1 MFWLFHKVRIKLIAV
16 FSLISETTKVAL
28 WTILKTVM
36 KMNYREV
43 FWGIFFICFGSL
55 LSTTESTC
63 NYPTDLQ
70 NGVWDDSQKGSIT
83 YTTNTMTGYTYSSY
97 SSGSSVWDCHLIEG
111 DFVVSKSQ
119 GTIDLFGSPFD
130 AYICQKITKITSY
143 SYYYYLESD
152 VQANA
157 NNDRL
162 NVFATGTTVSLSQAC
177 SKTTAIPTEEF
188 HVLVKTANIADVK
201 QWFPTPLLGT
211 FEYTKVTAAG
221 VSTCGTGSVWDVC
234 TNRTTMTL
242 NMTQCS
248 SVVAFSQGEVY
259 AVTYI
264 VSGSTYFVVVVN
276 PGTPDGTT
284 YFRFSCL
291 AVSQSGSTVTVVE
304 KSGSC
309 GPGQNTTLAGSGG
322 SKYTMTPYITCPF
335 TTDSPADS
343 SNLGLIIGIVVAIVL
358 LIAIAAVVGYI
369 IYQKKK
375 KQIHVYDKHKEE
387 NANDPEYLHR
397 GYTVMPP
404 QTPPASNLPKPEAN
418 GNSNIEM
425 SAQT

>member
-1 MFWLFHKVRIKLIAV
+1 
-16 FSLISETTKVAL
+16 
-28 WTILKTVM
+28 M
-36 KMNYREV
+36 KMNYRDSY
-43 FWGIFFICFGSL
+43 WGVYFICFGSL

-83 YTTNTMTGYTYSSY
+83 YTTTTMTGYTYSSY

-111 DFVVSKSQ
+111 DFVVSKAQ

-130 AYICQKITKITSY
+130 AYICQKLTKITSY

-157 NNDRL
+157 GNDRL
-162 NVFATGTTVSLSQAC
+162 TVFSTGTTVSVSQAC

-211 FEYTKVTAAG
+211 FEYTKVTDAG
-221 VSTCGTGSVWDVC
+221 VSSCGTGSVWDVC
-234 TNRTTMTL
+234 ANRTTMTL

-248 SVVAFSQGEVY
+248 SVVAYSQGEVY

-276 PGTPDGTT
+276 PGTPDGST

-309 GPGQNTTLAGSGG
+309 EPGQNTNLIGTGG

-335 TTDSPADS
+335 TTDSPEEDS
-343 SNLGLIIGIVVAIVL
+343 SNLGLIIGIVVALVL
-358 LIAIAAVVGYI
+358 LIAIAAVIGYI
-369 IYQKKK
+369 IYKKKK

-387 NANDPEYLHR
+387 NANDLPVSRPPLYSGIPSQRLH
-397 GYTVMPP
+397 
-404 QTPPASNLPKPEAN
+404 SNAAAN
-418 GNSNIEM
+418 SPTETGS
-425 SAQT
+425 

>member
-1 MFWLFHKVRIKLIAV
+1 
-16 FSLISETTKVAL
+16 
-28 WTILKTVM
+28 M
-36 KMNYREV
+36 KMNYRDSY
-43 FWGIFFICFGSL
+43 WGVYFICFGSL

-83 YTTNTMTGYTYSSY
+83 YTTTTMTGYTYSSY
-97 SSGSSVWDCHLIEG
+97 SSGSSIWDCHLIEG
-111 DFVVSKSQ
+111 DFVVSKAQ

-130 AYICQKITKITSY
+130 AYICQKLTKITSY
-143 SYYYYLESD
+143 SYNYYLESD

-157 NNDRL
+157 GNDRL
-162 NVFATGTTVSLSQAC
+162 NVFGTGTTVSVSQAC

-211 FEYTKVTAAG
+211 FEYTKVTDAG
-221 VSTCGTGSVWDVC
+221 VSTCGTGSVMDVC

-248 SVVAFSQGEVY
+248 SVVAYSQGEVY

-264 VSGSTYFVVVVN
+264 VSGSTHFVVVVN
-276 PGTPDGTT
+276 PGTPDGST

-309 GPGQNTTLAGSGG
+309 GPGQNTTLTGTGG

-335 TTDSPADS
+335 TTDSPEEDS
-343 SNLGLIIGIVVAIVL
+343 SNLGLIIGIVVALVL
-358 LIAIAAVVGYI
+358 LIAIAAVIGYI
-369 IYQKKK
+369 IYKKKK

-387 NANDPEYLHR
+387 NANDLPMSRPPLYSGIPSQRLHR
-397 GYTVMPP
+397 NATANSP
-404 QTPPASNLPKPEAN
+404 SIKP
-418 GNSNIEM
+418 IETG
-425 SAQT
+425 S

>member
-1 MFWLFHKVRIKLIAV
+1 
-16 FSLISETTKVAL
+16 
-28 WTILKTVM
+28 M
-36 KMNYREV
+36 KMNYRDSY
-43 FWGIFFICFGSL
+43 WGVYFICFGSL

-83 YTTNTMTGYTYSSY
+83 YTTTTMTGYTYSSY

-111 DFVVSKSQ
+111 DFVVSKAQ

-130 AYICQKITKITSY
+130 AYICQKLTKITSY

-157 NNDRL
+157 GNDRL
-162 NVFATGTTVSLSQAC
+162 NVFSTGTTVSVSQAC

-211 FEYTKVTAAG
+211 FEYTKVTDAG
-221 VSTCGTGSVWDVC
+221 VSSCGTGSVWDVC
-234 TNRTTMTL
+234 ANRTTMTL

-248 SVVAFSQGEVY
+248 SVVAYSQGEVY

-276 PGTPDGTT
+276 PGTPDGST

-309 GPGQNTTLAGSGG
+309 EPGQNTNLVGTGG

-335 TTDSPADS
+335 TTDSPEEDS
-343 SNLGLIIGIVVAIVL
+343 SNLGLIIGIVVALVL
-358 LIAIAAVVGYI
+358 LIAIAAVIGYI
-369 IYQKKK
+369 IYKKKK

-387 NANDPEYLHR
+387 NAND
-397 GYTVMPP
+397 
-404 QTPPASNLPKPEAN
+404 QTEHKSAN
-418 GNSNIEM
+418 VSTT
-425 SAQT
+425 AL

>member
-1 MFWLFHKVRIKLIAV
+1 
-16 FSLISETTKVAL
+16 
-28 WTILKTVM
+28 M
-36 KMNYREV
+36 KMNYRDSY
-43 FWGIFFICFGSL
+43 WGVYFICFGSL

-83 YTTNTMTGYTYSSY
+83 YTTTTMTGYTYSSY

-111 DFVVSKSQ
+111 DFVVSKAQ

-130 AYICQKITKITSY
+130 AYICQKLTKITSY

-157 NNDRL
+157 GNDRL
-162 NVFATGTTVSLSQAC
+162 NVFSTGTTVSVSQAC

-211 FEYTKVTAAG
+211 FEYTKVTDAG
-221 VSTCGTGSVWDVC
+221 VSSCGTGSVWDVC

-248 SVVAFSQGEVY
+248 SVVAYSQGEVY
-259 AVTYI
+259 AVTNI

-276 PGTPDGTT
+276 PGTPDGST

-309 GPGQNTTLAGSGG
+309 GPGQNTTLAGTGG

-335 TTDSPADS
+335 TTDSPEEDS
-343 SNLGLIIGIVVAIVL
+343 SNLGLIIGIVVALVL
-358 LIAIAAVVGYI
+358 LIAIAAVIGYI
-369 IYQKKK
+369 IYKKKK

-387 NANDPEYLHR
+387 NANDLPMSRPPLYSGIPSQRLH
-397 GYTVMPP
+397 
-404 QTPPASNLPKPEAN
+404 SNAAAN
-418 GNSNIEM
+418 SPTETGS
-425 SAQT
+425 

>member
-1 MFWLFHKVRIKLIAV
+1 
-16 FSLISETTKVAL
+16 
-28 WTILKTVM
+28 M
-36 KMNYREV
+36 KMNYRDSY
-43 FWGIFFICFGSL
+43 WGVYFICFGSL

-83 YTTNTMTGYTYSSY
+83 YTTTTMTGYTYSSY
-97 SSGSSVWDCHLIEG
+97 SSGSSIWDCHLIEG
-111 DFVVSKSQ
+111 DFVVSKAQ

-130 AYICQKITKITSY
+130 AYICQKLTKITSY

-157 NNDRL
+157 GNDRL
-162 NVFATGTTVSLSQAC
+162 TVFSTGTTVSVSQAC

-211 FEYTKVTAAG
+211 FEYTKVTDAG
-221 VSTCGTGSVWDVC
+221 VSSCGTGSVWDVC

-248 SVVAFSQGEVY
+248 SVVAYSQGEVY
-259 AVTYI
+259 AVTNI

-276 PGTPDGTT
+276 PGTPDGST

-309 GPGQNTTLAGSGG
+309 GPGQNTTLAGTGG

-335 TTDSPADS
+335 TTDSPEEDS
-343 SNLGLIIGIVVAIVL
+343 SNLGLIIGIVVALVL
-358 LIAIAAVVGYI
+358 LIAIAAVIGYI
-369 IYQKKK
+369 IYKKKK

-387 NANDPEYLHR
+387 NANDLPMSRPPLYSGIPSQRLH
-397 GYTVMPP
+397 
-404 QTPPASNLPKPEAN
+404 SNAAAN
-418 GNSNIEM
+418 SPTETGS
-425 SAQT
+425 

>member
-1 MFWLFHKVRIKLIAV
+1 MNLVTKMNCRDCFWGIYFIW
-16 FSLISETTKVAL
+16 FGSLIS
-28 WTILKTVM
+28 I
-36 KMNYREV
+36 
-43 FWGIFFICFGSL
+43 
-55 LSTTESTC
+55 TESTC

-70 NGVWDDSQKGSIT
+70 NGVWDDSQKGSLT
-83 YTTNTMTGYTYSSY
+83 YTTNQMTGYIYSSY
-97 SSGSSVWDCHLIEG
+97 SSGSSIWDCHLTEG
-111 DFVVSKSQ
+111 DFVVSKAT
-119 GTIDLFGSPFD
+119 GTINLFGTIFD
-130 AYICQKITKITSY
+130 VYLCQKFTKITSY

-152 VQANA
+152 VQNNA
-157 NNDRL
+157 GNDRL
-162 NVFATGTTVSLSQAC
+162 NVFGTGTTVTLSQAC
-177 SKTTAIPTEEF
+177 TKTADLPVEEF
-188 HVLVKTANIADVK
+188 HVLVKNANIADVK

-211 FEYTKVTAAG
+211 FQYTKVTDAG
-221 VSTCGTGSVWDVC
+221 ASSCGTGSVWDVC

-259 AVTYI
+259 AVTYL

-276 PGTPDGTT
+276 PGTPDGST

-309 GPGQNTTLAGSGG
+309 GPGQNTTLVGTGG

-335 TTDSPADS
+335 TTDSPEDS

-358 LIAIAAVVGYI
+358 LIAIAAVVGYV
-369 IYQKKK
+369 IYRKKK

-387 NANDPEYLHR
+387 NSNDPGFLHR

-404 QTPPASNLPKPEAN
+404 ETPPTSNLSKPEAN
-418 GNSNIEM
+418 GNSNLEM
-425 SAQT
+425 SAP

>member
-1 MFWLFHKVRIKLIAV
+1 M
-16 FSLISETTKVAL
+16 
-28 WTILKTVM
+28 KTVM
-36 KMNYREV
+36 KMNYRDSY
-43 FWGIFFICFGSL
+43 WGVYFICFGSL

-83 YTTNTMTGYTYSSY
+83 YTTTTMTGYTYSSY
-97 SSGSSVWDCHLIEG
+97 SSGSSIWNCHLIEG
-111 DFVVSKSQ
+111 DYVVSIAQ

-130 AYICQKITKITSY
+130 AYICQILTKITSY

-157 NNDRL
+157 GNDRL
-162 NVFATGTTVSLSQAC
+162 NVFSTGTTVSVSQAC

-211 FEYTKVTAAG
+211 FEYTKVTDAG
-221 VSTCGTGSVWDVC
+221 VSSCGTGSVWDVC

-248 SVVAFSQGEVY
+248 SVVAYSQGEVY
-259 AVTYI
+259 AVTNI

-276 PGTPDGTT
+276 PGTPDGST

-309 GPGQNTTLAGSGG
+309 GPGQNTTLAGTGG

-335 TTDSPADS
+335 TTDSPEEDS
-343 SNLGLIIGIVVAIVL
+343 SNLVLIIGIVVALVALVL
-358 LIAIAAVVGYI
+358 LIAAVVIGYI
-369 IYQKKK
+369 ICKKKK

-387 NANDPEYLHR
+387 NAND
-397 GYTVMPP
+397 
-404 QTPPASNLPKPEAN
+404 QTEQKSAN
-418 GNSNIEM
+418 VSTT
-425 SAQT
+425 AL

>member
-1 MFWLFHKVRIKLIAV
+1 M
-16 FSLISETTKVAL
+16 KVAIISGL
-28 WTILKTVM
+28 EVTQNGYPKPKERTSL
-36 KMNYREV
+36 NY
-43 FWGIFFICFGSL
+43 FFQK
-55 LSTTESTC
+55 STC

-83 YTTNTMTGYTYSSY
+83 YTTTTMTGYTYSSY

-111 DFVVSKSQ
+111 DFVVSKAQ

-130 AYICQKITKITSY
+130 AYICQKLTKITSY
-143 SYYYYLESD
+143 SYYYYLES
-152 VQANA
+152 
-157 NNDRL
+157 
-162 NVFATGTTVSLSQAC
+162 
-177 SKTTAIPTEEF
+177 
-188 HVLVKTANIADVK
+188 ANIADVK

-211 FEYTKVTAAG
+211 FEYTKVTDAG
-221 VSTCGTGSVWDVC
+221 VSSCGTGSVWDVC
-234 TNRTTMTL
+234 ANRTTMTL

-248 SVVAFSQGEVY
+248 SVVAYSQGEVY

-276 PGTPDGTT
+276 PGTPDGST

-309 GPGQNTTLAGSGG
+309 EPGQNTNLVGTGG
-322 SKYTMTPYITCPF
+322 SKYTMTPYTF
-335 TTDSPADS
+335 TTDSPEEDS
-343 SNLGLIIGIVVAIVL
+343 SNLGLIIGIVVALVL
-358 LIAIAAVVGYI
+358 LIAIAAVIGYI
-369 IYQKKK
+369 IYKKKK

-397 GYTVMPP
+397 GYTEMPL
-404 QTPPASNLPKPEAN
+404 QTPPALPKPEAN

>member
-1 MFWLFHKVRIKLIAV
+1 
-16 FSLISETTKVAL
+16 
-28 WTILKTVM
+28 M
-36 KMNYREV
+36 KMNYRDSY
-43 FWGIFFICFGSL
+43 WGVYFICFGSL

-83 YTTNTMTGYTYSSY
+83 YTTTTMTGYTYSSY

-111 DFVVSKSQ
+111 DFVVSKAQ

-130 AYICQKITKITSY
+130 AYICQKLTKITSY

-157 NNDRL
+157 GNDRL
-162 NVFATGTTVSLSQAC
+162 NVFSTGTTVSVSQAC

-211 FEYTKVTAAG
+211 FEYTKVTDAG
-221 VSTCGTGSVWDVC
+221 VSSCGTGSVWDVC
-234 TNRTTMTL
+234 ANRTTMTL

-248 SVVAFSQGEVY
+248 SVVAYSQGEVY

-276 PGTPDGTT
+276 PGTPDGST

-309 GPGQNTTLAGSGG
+309 EPGQNTNLVGTGG

-335 TTDSPADS
+335 TTDSPEEDS
-343 SNLGLIIGIVVAIVL
+343 SNLGLIIGIVVALVL
-358 LIAIAAVVGYI
+358 LIAIAAVIGYI
-369 IYQKKK
+369 IYKKKK

-387 NANDPEYLHR
+387 NANDQTEHKSGIPSQRLHR
-397 GYTVMPP
+397 NAT
-404 QTPPASNLPKPEAN
+404 AN
-418 GNSNIEM
+418 STSPTETGS
-425 SAQT
+425 

>member
-1 MFWLFHKVRIKLIAV
+1 
-16 FSLISETTKVAL
+16 
-28 WTILKTVM
+28 M
-36 KMNYREV
+36 KMNYRDSY
-43 FWGIFFICFGSL
+43 WGVYFICFGSL

-83 YTTNTMTGYTYSSY
+83 YTTTTMTGYTYSSY
-97 SSGSSVWDCHLIEG
+97 SSGSSIWDCHLIEG
-111 DFVVSKSQ
+111 DFVVSKAQ

-130 AYICQKITKITSY
+130 AYICQKLTKITSY
-143 SYYYYLESD
+143 SYNYYLESD

-157 NNDRL
+157 GNDRL
-162 NVFATGTTVSLSQAC
+162 NVFGTGTTVSVSQAC

-211 FEYTKVTAAG
+211 FEYTKVTDAG
-221 VSTCGTGSVWDVC
+221 VSTCGTGSVMDVC

-248 SVVAFSQGEVY
+248 SVVAYSQGEVY

-264 VSGSTYFVVVVN
+264 VSGSTHFVVVVN
-276 PGTPDGTT
+276 PGTPDGST

-309 GPGQNTTLAGSGG
+309 GPGQNTTLTGTGG

-335 TTDSPADS
+335 TTDSPEEDS
-343 SNLGLIIGIVVAIVL
+343 SNLGLIIGIVVALVL
-358 LIAIAAVVGYI
+358 LIAIAAVIGYI
-369 IYQKKK
+369 IYKKKK

-387 NANDPEYLHR
+387 NANDQTEHKSGIPSQRLHR
-397 GYTVMPP
+397 NATANSP
-404 QTPPASNLPKPEAN
+404 SIKP
-418 GNSNIEM
+418 IETG
-425 SAQT
+425 S

>member
-1 MFWLFHKVRIKLIAV
+1 
-16 FSLISETTKVAL
+16 
-28 WTILKTVM
+28 M
-36 KMNYREV
+36 KMNYRDSY
-43 FWGIFFICFGSL
+43 WGVYFICFGSL

-83 YTTNTMTGYTYSSY
+83 YTTTTMTGYTYSSY
-97 SSGSSVWDCHLIEG
+97 SSGSSIWDCHLIEG

-130 AYICQKITKITSY
+130 AYICQKLTKITSY

-157 NNDRL
+157 NDDRL
-162 NVFATGTTVSLSQAC
+162 NVFSTGTTVSLSQAC

-211 FEYTKVTAAG
+211 FEYTKVTDAG
-221 VSTCGTGSVWDVC
+221 VSSCGTGSVMDVC

-242 NMTQCS
+242 NTTQCS
-248 SVVAFSQGEVY
+248 SVVAYSQGEVY

-264 VSGSTYFVVVVN
+264 VSGSTHFVVVVN
-276 PGTPDGTT
+276 PGTPDGST

-309 GPGQNTTLAGSGG
+309 GPGQNTTLAGTGG

-335 TTDSPADS
+335 TTDSPEEDS
-343 SNLGLIIGIVVAIVL
+343 SNLGLIIGIVVALVL
-358 LIAIAAVVGYI
+358 LIAIAAVIGYI
-369 IYQKKK
+369 IYKKKK

-387 NANDPEYLHR
+387 NANDLPVSRPPLYSGIPSQRLHR
-397 GYTVMPP
+397 NAAANST
-404 QTPPASNLPKPEAN
+404 SIKP
-418 GNSNIEM
+418 IETG
-425 SAQT
+425 S

>member
-1 MFWLFHKVRIKLIAV
+1 
-16 FSLISETTKVAL
+16 
-28 WTILKTVM
+28 M
-36 KMNYREV
+36 KMNYRDSY
-43 FWGIFFICFGSL
+43 WGVYFICFGSL

-83 YTTNTMTGYTYSSY
+83 YTTTTMTGYTYSSY
-97 SSGSSVWDCHLIEG
+97 SSGSSIWDCHLIEG
-111 DFVVSKSQ
+111 DFVVSKAQ

-130 AYICQKITKITSY
+130 AYICQKLTKITSY

-157 NNDRL
+157 GNDRL
-162 NVFATGTTVSLSQAC
+162 NVFSTGTTVSVSQAC

-211 FEYTKVTAAG
+211 FEYTKVTDAG
-221 VSTCGTGSVWDVC
+221 VSSCGTGSVWDVC

-248 SVVAFSQGEVY
+248 SVVAYSQGEVY
-259 AVTYI
+259 AVTNI

-276 PGTPDGTT
+276 PGTPDGST

-309 GPGQNTTLAGSGG
+309 GPGQNTTLAGTGG

-335 TTDSPADS
+335 TTDSPEEDS
-343 SNLGLIIGIVVAIVL
+343 SNLGLIIGIVVALVL
-358 LIAIAAVVGYI
+358 LIAAAVIGYI
-369 IYQKKK
+369 IYKKKK

-397 GYTVMPP
+397 GYTEMPP
-404 QTPPASNLPKPEAN
+404 QTPPASNPSKPEAN

>member
-1 MFWLFHKVRIKLIAV
+1 M
-16 FSLISETTKVAL
+16 
-28 WTILKTVM
+28 
-36 KMNYREV
+36 
-43 FWGIFFICFGSL
+43 
-55 LSTTESTC
+55 
-63 NYPTDLQ
+63 DLQ

-83 YTTNTMTGYTYSSY
+83 YTTTTMTGYTYSSY

-111 DFVVSKSQ
+111 DFVVSKAQ

-130 AYICQKITKITSY
+130 AYICQKLTKITSY

-157 NNDRL
+157 GNDRL
-162 NVFATGTTVSLSQAC
+162 NVFSTGMAVSVSQAC

-211 FEYTKVTAAG
+211 FEYTKVTDAG
-221 VSTCGTGSVWDVC
+221 VSSCGTGSVWDVC
-234 TNRTTMTL
+234 ANRTTMTL

-248 SVVAFSQGEVY
+248 SVVAYSQGEVY
-259 AVTYI
+259 AVTNI

-276 PGTPDGTT
+276 PGTPDGST

-309 GPGQNTTLAGSGG
+309 EPGQNTNLVGTGG

-335 TTDSPADS
+335 TTDSPEEDS
-343 SNLGLIIGIVVAIVL
+343 SNLGLIIGIVVALVL
-358 LIAIAAVVGYI
+358 LIAIAAVIGYI
-369 IYQKKK
+369 IYKKKK

-387 NANDPEYLHR
+387 NAND
-397 GYTVMPP
+397 
-404 QTPPASNLPKPEAN
+404 QTEHKSAN
-418 GNSNIEM
+418 VSTT
-425 SAQT
+425 AL

>member
-1 MFWLFHKVRIKLIAV
+1 
-16 FSLISETTKVAL
+16 
-28 WTILKTVM
+28 M
-36 KMNYREV
+36 KMNYRDSY
-43 FWGIFFICFGSL
+43 WGVYFICFGSL

-70 NGVWDDSQKGSIT
+70 NGVWDDSQKGSIR
-83 YTTNTMTGYTYSSY
+83 YTTTTMTGYTYSSY
-97 SSGSSVWDCHLIEG
+97 SSGSSIWDCHLIEG
-111 DFVVSKSQ
+111 DFVVSKAQ
-119 GTIDLFGSPFD
+119 GTINLFGSPFD
-130 AYICQKITKITSY
+130 AYICQKLTKITSY
-143 SYYYYLESD
+143 SYHYYLESD

-157 NNDRL
+157 GNDRL
-162 NVFATGTTVSLSQAC
+162 NVFGTGTTVSVSQAC

-188 HVLVKTANIADVK
+188 HVLVKTVNIADVK

-211 FEYTKVTAAG
+211 FEYTKVTDAG
-221 VSTCGTGSVWDVC
+221 VSTCGTGSVMDVC

-248 SVVAFSQGEVY
+248 SVVAYSQGEVY

-264 VSGSTYFVVVVN
+264 VSGSTHFVAVVN
-276 PGTPDGTT
+276 PGTPDGST

-309 GPGQNTTLAGSGG
+309 GPGQNTTLAGTGG

-335 TTDSPADS
+335 TTDSPEEDS
-343 SNLGLIIGIVVAIVL
+343 SNLGLIIGIVVALVL
-358 LIAIAAVVGYI
+358 LIAIAAVIGYI
-369 IYQKKK
+369 IYKKKK

-387 NANDPEYLHR
+387 NANDLPMSRPPLYSGIPSQRLHR
-397 GYTVMPP
+397 N
-404 QTPPASNLPKPEAN
+404 AAAN
-418 GNSNIEM
+418 SPSPTETGS
-425 SAQT
+425 

>member
-1 MFWLFHKVRIKLIAV
+1 
-16 FSLISETTKVAL
+16 
-28 WTILKTVM
+28 M
-36 KMNYREV
+36 KMNYWDS
-43 FWGIFFICFGSL
+43 FWGVYFICFGSL

-83 YTTNTMTGYTYSSY
+83 YTTTTMTGYTYSSY
-97 SSGSSVWDCHLIEG
+97 SSGSSIWDCHLIEG
-111 DFVVSKSQ
+111 DFVVSKAQ

-130 AYICQKITKITSY
+130 AYICQKLTKITSY

-157 NNDRL
+157 GNDRL
-162 NVFATGTTVSLSQAC
+162 NVFSTGTTVSVSQAC

-211 FEYTKVTAAG
+211 FEYTKVTDAG
-221 VSTCGTGSVWDVC
+221 VSSCGTGSVWDVC

-248 SVVAFSQGEVY
+248 SVVAYSQGEVY
-259 AVTYI
+259 AVTNI

-276 PGTPDGTT
+276 PGTPDGST

-309 GPGQNTTLAGSGG
+309 GPGQNTTLAGTGG

-335 TTDSPADS
+335 TTDSPEEDS
-343 SNLGLIIGIVVAIVL
+343 SNLGLIIGIVVALVL
-358 LIAIAAVVGYI
+358 LIAIAAVIGYI
-369 IYQKKK
+369 IYKKKK

-387 NANDPEYLHR
+387 NANDLPVSRPPLYSGIPSQRLH
-397 GYTVMPP
+397 
-404 QTPPASNLPKPEAN
+404 SNAAANSPTGPSIKPTET
-418 GNSNIEM
+418 GS
-425 SAQT
+425 